1 MKENVEAIILPKK
14 NNKTDEKK
22 EEVKA
27 FNINEALEAIPD
39 GLFKEGFKSFLKRFG
54 DVKSQKEFDTIYQIF
69 GG

>member
-1 MKENVEAIILPKK
+1 MPKK

-27 FNINEALEAIPD
+27 FNINEALGAIPD
-39 GLFKEGFKSFLKRFG
+39 GLFKEGFKSFLNRFG